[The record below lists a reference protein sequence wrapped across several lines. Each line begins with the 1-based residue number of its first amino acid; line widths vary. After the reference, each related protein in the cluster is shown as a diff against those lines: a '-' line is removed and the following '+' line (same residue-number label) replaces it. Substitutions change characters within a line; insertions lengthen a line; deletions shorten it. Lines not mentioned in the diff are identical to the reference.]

1 MVEFLPVLVC
11 VAGLLGDRVFG
22 EPRWHPLELFGRFAV
37 SVEKRLNNRTSRV
50 RGGIALVLVTVVPV
64 VGIFVLQQNLS
75 NPWIRGI
82 FDAGVLAL
90 VIGWQSMKEHA
101 TRVVEPLIRGD
112 LDEAR
117 QSLSWIVSRDTE
129 NMNPQQVVG
138 STMESVL
145 ENGHDCVLASL
156 FWYALLGPAG
166 AVMHRLVNTLDA
178 MWGYRN
184 PRFESFGWAAA
195 RLDDVLGW
203 VPARLTA
210 ICYGLAGSFPS
221 AIRSWKRQVGKHKS
235 PNAGLVMASGAGA
248 LGCTIGGPVV
258 YEGKSQDKPWLG
270 QGDPAQVGDIG
281 RAIQLIDRSV
291 SIWMV
296 SYALVWFLSMKW
308 A

>member
-11 VAGLLGDRVFG
+11 VVGLLGDRVFG

-37 SVEKRLNNRTSRV
+37 SVEKRLNNRTSRA

-64 VGIFVLQQNLS
+64 SGIFVLQQHLS

-82 FDAGVLAL
+82 FDAGILVL

-101 TRVVEPLIRGD
+101 IRVVEPLIRGD

-117 QSLSWIVSRDTE
+117 RSLSWIVSRDTE
-129 NMNPQQVVG
+129 NMDPQQVVG

-184 PRFESFGWAAA
+184 ARFESFGWAAA

-203 VPARLTA
+203 APARLTA
-210 ICYGLAGSFPS
+210 ICYGLAGSFPN
-221 AIRSWKRQVGKHKS
+221 AIRSWKHQLGKHKS

-248 LGCTIGGPVV
+248 LGCTIGGPFV

-281 RAIQLIDRSV
+281 RAIQLIDRTLC
-291 SIWMV
+291 IWMV
-296 SYALVWFLSMKW
+296 SYALVCFVFVKW